1 MSLFYVIYLS
11 LRPILNDEIMRY
23 GNLSRQ
29 LSSLA
34 GPIFIETLLVMM
46 LGAVDTF
53 MLSRYSDNSV
63 AAVGVVNQLMNLVFL
78 LFEVISLGTSILCSQ
93 YIGAGRRDKVI
104 QVVGISLIFNL
115 LSGMLMSLGLY
126 SFADDLLH
134 LMGLRPDLMS
144 DGLPYMKIVG
154 GFAFLQAISLSLS
167 ASLRSAD
174 KAKYPMY
181 VSMVVNVLNIIGNY
195 SLIFGRFGMPA
206 LGVEGAAIST
216 SFCRLVSVVLLF
228 VILFKKH
235 IPSFPKE
242 LFIPFPWIEL
252 KNLLKIGIPSA
263 GEHFS
268 YSLSQVVITYFIN
281 MISNQALTTRTYIV
295 NIVMFTYIFALS
307 IAQGGA
313 ILIGHLVGMKKI
325 NAAYTIGK
333 RIMRLCTTTSVTLAL
348 LTAVFG
354 KHILGML
361 TTDPWIIST
370 GAAILWIEVL
380 LENGRA
386 LNLFGVNSL
395 RSAGDIYF
403 PVLVGIVVMWGVQVV
418 GSYILGISFGWGL
431 IAMWGVFALDENIRG
446 YIFLRRW
453 NSFRWVGKSFLEK

>member
-1 MSLFYVIYLS
+1 
-11 LRPILNDEIMRY
+11 MRY

-115 LSGMLMSLGLY
+115 LSGMLISLGLY

-134 LMGLRPDLMS
+134 LMSLRPDLMS

-195 SLIFGRFGMPA
+195 SLIFGKFGMPA
-206 LGVEGAAIST
+206 FGVEGAAIST

-242 LFIPFPWIEL
+242 LFTPFPWIEL

-281 MISNQALTTRTYIV
+281 MISNQALTTRAYIV

-361 TTDPWIIST
+361 TSDPWIVST
-370 GAAILWIEVL
+370 GAAIFWIEVL

-418 GSYILGISFGWGL
+418 GSYLLGISFGWGL

-453 NSFRWVGKSFLEK
+453 NSFKWVGKSFLEK

>member
-1 MSLFYVIYLS
+1 MK
-11 LRPILNDEIMRY
+11 Y
-23 GNLSRQ
+23 GKLSRQ
-29 LSSLA
+29 LTALA

-93 YIGAGRRDKVI
+93 YFGAKSRDKVI
-104 QVVGISLIFNL
+104 QVVGISLLFNL
-115 LSGMLMSLGLY
+115 LSGLLLGLCLY
-126 SFADDLLH
+126 FFAGNFLH
-134 LMGLRPDLMS
+134 MMGLRPDLMS
-144 DGLPYMKIVG
+144 YGLPYMKIVG

-167 ASLRSAD
+167 ASLRSAN

-181 VSMVVNVLNIIGNY
+181 VSVVVNILNIIGNY
-195 SLIFGRFGMPA
+195 TLIFGKFGMPA

-216 SFCRLVSVVLLF
+216 SFCRLVSVIILM

-242 LFIPFPWIEL
+242 LFRPFPWIEL

-263 GEHFS
+263 GEHMS
-268 YSLSQVVITYFIN
+268 YSLSQVVIAYFIN
-281 MISNQALTTRTYIV
+281 MISNEALATRTYIV

-307 IAQGGA
+307 LSQGGA
-313 ILIGHLVGMKKI
+313 ILIVHLVGMKKI
-325 NAAYTIGK
+325 KAPYTIVK
-333 RIMRLCTTTSVTLAL
+333 RLMTLGLAFSITLSL
-348 LTAVFG
+348 LLAIFG
-354 KHILGML
+354 KPVLSML
-361 TTDPWIIST
+361 TSDPWLISPGT
-370 GAAILWIEVL
+370 AILWVEIF

-386 LNLFGVNSL
+386 LNFFGVNAL

-403 PVLVGIVVMWGVQVV
+403 PVILGIIVMWGVQVV
-418 GSYILGISFGWGL
+418 GSYILGITLGWGL
-431 IAMWGVFALDENIRG
+431 IAMWAIFALDENIRG
-446 YIFLRRW
+446 FIFVRRW
-453 NSFRWVGKSFLEK
+453 NSFKWVGKGFLK

>member
-1 MSLFYVIYLS
+1 
-11 LRPILNDEIMRY
+11 MRY
-23 GNLSRQ
+23 GKLSRQ
-29 LSSLA
+29 LASLA
-34 GPIFIETLLVMM
+34 GPIFIETLLVMT

-93 YIGAGRRDKVI
+93 YIGAGRRDKVV
-104 QVVGISLIFNL
+104 QVVGISLMFNL
-115 LSGMLMSLGLY
+115 LSGVILSSCLY
-126 SFADDLLH
+126 LFADDMLL

-144 DGLPYMKIVG
+144 EGLPYMKIVG
-154 GFAFLQAISLSLS
+154 GFAFFQAISLSLS

-181 VSMVVNVLNIIGNY
+181 VSVVVNILNIIGNY
-195 SLIFGRFGMPA
+195 TLIFGKFGMPA

-216 SFCRLVSVVLLF
+216 SVCRFVSVVILF
-228 VILFKKH
+228 VVLFKKH

-242 LFIPFPWIEL
+242 LFTPFPWVEL

-281 MISNQALTTRTYIV
+281 MISNQALATRSYVV

-325 NAAYTIGK
+325 KAAHAIGK
-333 RIMRLCTTTSVTLAL
+333 RVMRLGVAMSVSLSL
-348 LTAVFG
+348 VTAIFG
-354 KHILGML
+354 RHILGML

-370 GAAILWIEVL
+370 GATILWIEIL

-386 LNLFGVNSL
+386 LNFFGVNSL

-418 GSYILGISFGWGL
+418 GSYVLGISLGWGL
-431 IAMWGVFALDENIRG
+431 IAMWAVFALDENIRG
-446 YIFLRRW
+446 FIFLRRW
-453 NSFRWVGKSFLEK
+453 NSFKWVGKSFVDSQ

>member
-1 MSLFYVIYLS
+1 
-11 LRPILNDEIMRY
+11 MRY

-78 LFEVISLGTSILCSQ
+78 LFEVISIGTSILCSQ

-115 LSGMLMSLGLY
+115 FSGLLLSLGLY
-126 SFADDLLH
+126 SFAGSLLQM
-134 LMGLRPDLMS
+134 MGLRPDLMS

-195 SLIFGRFGMPA
+195 SLIFGKFGMPA

-216 SFCRLVSVVLLF
+216 SLCRFVSVVLLF

-242 LFIPFPWIEL
+242 LFSPFPWIEL

-281 MISNQALTTRTYIV
+281 MISNQALATRSYIV

-313 ILIGHLVGMKKI
+313 ILVGHLVGMKKI

-333 RIMRLCTTTSVTLAL
+333 RIMRLGTTTSVTLAL
-348 LTAVFG
+348 LTAIFG

-361 TTDPWIIST
+361 TSDPWIIST
-370 GAAILWIEVL
+370 GATILWVEVL

-386 LNLFGVNSL
+386 LNFFGVNSL

-418 GSYILGISFGWGL
+418 GSYLFGISLGWGL
-431 IAMWGVFALDENIRG
+431 VAMWIVFALDENIRG
-446 YIFLRRW
+446 FIFIRRW
-453 NSFRWVGKSFLEK
+453 NSFKWVGKGFL

>member
-1 MSLFYVIYLS
+1 M
-11 LRPILNDEIMRY
+11 
-23 GNLSRQ
+23 
-29 LSSLA
+29 
-34 GPIFIETLLVMM
+34 T

-93 YIGAGRRDKVI
+93 YIGAGRRDKVV
-104 QVVGISLIFNL
+104 QVVGISLMFNL
-115 LSGMLMSLGLY
+115 LSGVILSSCLY
-126 SFADDLLH
+126 FFADDMLL

-144 DGLPYMKIVG
+144 EGLPYMKIVG
-154 GFAFLQAISLSLS
+154 GFAFFQAISLSLS

-181 VSMVVNVLNIIGNY
+181 VSIVVNILNIIGNY
-195 SLIFGRFGMPA
+195 TLIFGKFGMPA

-216 SFCRLVSVVLLF
+216 SVCRFVSVVILF
-228 VILFKKH
+228 VVLFKKH

-242 LFIPFPWIEL
+242 LFTPFPWVEL

-281 MISNQALTTRTYIV
+281 MISNQALATRSYVV

-325 NAAYTIGK
+325 KAAHAIGK
-333 RIMRLCTTTSVTLAL
+333 RVMRLGVAMSVSLSL
-348 LTAVFG
+348 VTAIFG
-354 KHILGML
+354 RHILGML

-370 GAAILWIEVL
+370 GATILWIEIL

-386 LNLFGVNSL
+386 LNFFGVNSL

-418 GSYILGISFGWGL
+418 GSYVLGISLGWGL
-431 IAMWGVFALDENIRG
+431 IAMWAVFALDENIRG
-446 YIFLRRW
+446 FIFLRRW
-453 NSFRWVGKSFLEK
+453 NSFKWVGKSFVDSK

>member
-1 MSLFYVIYLS
+1 
-11 LRPILNDEIMRY
+11 MRY
-23 GNLSRQ
+23 GKLSRQ
-29 LSSLA
+29 LASLA
-34 GPIFIETLLVMM
+34 GPIFIETLLVMT

-93 YIGAGRRDKVI
+93 YIGAGRRDKVV
-104 QVVGISLIFNL
+104 QVVGISLMFNL
-115 LSGMLMSLGLY
+115 LSGVILSSCLY
-126 SFADDLLH
+126 LFADDMLL

-144 DGLPYMKIVG
+144 EGLPYMKIVG
-154 GFAFLQAISLSLS
+154 GFAFFQAISLSLS

-181 VSMVVNVLNIIGNY
+181 VSVVVNILNIIGNY
-195 SLIFGRFGMPA
+195 TLIFGKFGMPA

-216 SFCRLVSVVLLF
+216 SVCRFVSVVILF
-228 VILFKKH
+228 AVLFKKH

-242 LFIPFPWIEL
+242 LFTPFPWVEL

-281 MISNQALTTRTYIV
+281 MISNQALATRSYVV

-325 NAAYTIGK
+325 KAAHAIGK
-333 RIMRLCTTTSVTLAL
+333 RVMRLGVAMSVSLSL
-348 LTAVFG
+348 VTAIFG
-354 KHILGML
+354 RHILGML

-370 GAAILWIEVL
+370 GATILWIEIL

-386 LNLFGVNSL
+386 LNFFGVNSL

-418 GSYILGISFGWGL
+418 GSYVLGISLGWGL
-431 IAMWGVFALDENIRG
+431 IAMWAVFALDENIRG
-446 YIFLRRW
+446 FIFLRRW
-453 NSFRWVGKSFLEK
+453 NSFKWVGKSFVGSK

>member
-1 MSLFYVIYLS
+1 
-11 LRPILNDEIMRY
+11 MRY

-115 LSGMLMSLGLY
+115 LSGMLISLGLY

-134 LMGLRPDLMS
+134 LMSLRPDLMS

-181 VSMVVNVLNIIGNY
+181 VSMVVNVLNIVGNY
-195 SLIFGRFGMPA
+195 SLIFGKFGMPA

-242 LFIPFPWIEL
+242 LFTPFPWIEL

-281 MISNQALTTRTYIV
+281 MISNQALTTRAYIV

-361 TTDPWIIST
+361 TSDPWIIST

-418 GSYILGISFGWGL
+418 GSYLLGISFGWGL

-453 NSFRWVGKSFLEK
+453 NSFKWVGKSFLEK

>member
-1 MSLFYVIYLS
+1 
-11 LRPILNDEIMRY
+11 MRY
-23 GNLSRQ
+23 GKLSRQ
-29 LSSLA
+29 LASLA
-34 GPIFIETLLVMM
+34 GPIFIETLLVMT

-93 YIGAGRRDKVI
+93 YIGAGRRDKVV
-104 QVVGISLIFNL
+104 QVVGISLMFNL
-115 LSGMLMSLGLY
+115 LSGVILSSCLY
-126 SFADDLLH
+126 FFADDMLL

-144 DGLPYMKIVG
+144 EGLPYMKIVG
-154 GFAFLQAISLSLS
+154 GFAFFQAISLSLS

-181 VSMVVNVLNIIGNY
+181 VSIVVNILNIIGNY
-195 SLIFGRFGMPA
+195 TLIFGKFGMPA

-216 SFCRLVSVVLLF
+216 SVCRFVSVVILF
-228 VILFKKH
+228 VVLFKKH

-242 LFIPFPWIEL
+242 LFTPFPWVEL

-281 MISNQALTTRTYIV
+281 MISNQALATRSYVV

-325 NAAYTIGK
+325 KAAHAIGK
-333 RIMRLCTTTSVTLAL
+333 RVMRLGVAMSVSLSL
-348 LTAVFG
+348 VTAIFG
-354 KHILGML
+354 RHILGML

-370 GAAILWIEVL
+370 GATILWIEIL

-386 LNLFGVNSL
+386 LNFFGVNSL

-418 GSYILGISFGWGL
+418 GSYVLGISLGWGL
-431 IAMWGVFALDENIRG
+431 IAMWAVFALDENIRG
-446 YIFLRRW
+446 FIFLRRW
-453 NSFRWVGKSFLEK
+453 NSFKWVGKSFVGSK

>member
-1 MSLFYVIYLS
+1 
-11 LRPILNDEIMRY
+11 MRY

-78 LFEVISLGTSILCSQ
+78 LFEVISIGTSILCSQ

-115 LSGMLMSLGLY
+115 FSGMLLSLGLY
-126 SFADDLLH
+126 SFAGSLLQM
-134 LMGLRPDLMS
+134 MGLRPDLMS

-195 SLIFGRFGMPA
+195 SLIFGKFGMPA

-216 SFCRLVSVVLLF
+216 SLCRFVSVVLLF

-242 LFIPFPWIEL
+242 LFSPFPWIEL

-281 MISNQALTTRTYIV
+281 MISNQALATRSYIV

-313 ILIGHLVGMKKI
+313 ILVGHLVGMKKI

-333 RIMRLCTTTSVTLAL
+333 RIMRLGTATSVTLAL
-348 LTAVFG
+348 LTAIFG

-361 TTDPWIIST
+361 TSDPWIIST
-370 GAAILWIEVL
+370 GATILWVEVL

-386 LNLFGVNSL
+386 LNFFGVNSL

-403 PVLVGIVVMWGVQVV
+403 PVMVGIVVMWGVQVV
-418 GSYILGISFGWGL
+418 GSYLLGISLGWGL
-431 IAMWGVFALDENIRG
+431 VAMWIVFALDENIRG
-446 YIFLRRW
+446 FIFIRRW
-453 NSFRWVGKSFLEK
+453 NSFKWVGKGFL

>member
-1 MSLFYVIYLS
+1 
-11 LRPILNDEIMRY
+11 MRY
-23 GNLSRQ
+23 GKLSRQ
-29 LSSLA
+29 LASLA
-34 GPIFIETLLVMM
+34 GPIFIETLLVMT

-93 YIGAGRRDKVI
+93 YIGAGRRDKVV
-104 QVVGISLIFNL
+104 QVVGISLMFNM
-115 LSGMLMSLGLY
+115 LSGVILSSCLY
-126 SFADDLLH
+126 FFADDMLL

-144 DGLPYMKIVG
+144 EGLPYMKIVG
-154 GFAFLQAISLSLS
+154 GFAFFQAISLSLS

-181 VSMVVNVLNIIGNY
+181 VSIVVNILNIIGNY
-195 SLIFGRFGMPA
+195 TLIFGKFGMPA

-216 SFCRLVSVVLLF
+216 SVCRFVSVVILF
-228 VILFKKH
+228 VVLFKKH

-242 LFIPFPWIEL
+242 LFTPFPWVEL

-281 MISNQALTTRTYIV
+281 MISNQALATRSYVV

-325 NAAYTIGK
+325 KAAHAIGK
-333 RIMRLCTTTSVTLAL
+333 RVMRLGVAMSVSLSL
-348 LTAVFG
+348 VTAIFG
-354 KHILGML
+354 RHILGML

-370 GAAILWIEVL
+370 GATILWIEIL

-386 LNLFGVNSL
+386 LNFFGVNSL

-418 GSYILGISFGWGL
+418 GSYVLGISLGWGL
-431 IAMWGVFALDENIRG
+431 IAMWAVFALDENIRG
-446 YIFLRRW
+446 FIFLRRW
-453 NSFRWVGKSFLEK
+453 NSFKWVGKSFVGSK

>member
-1 MSLFYVIYLS
+1 
-11 LRPILNDEIMRY
+11 MRY
-23 GNLSRQ
+23 GKLSRQ
-29 LSSLA
+29 LTSLA
-34 GPIFIETLLVMM
+34 GPIFVETLLVMM

-104 QVVGISLIFNL
+104 QVVGISLLFNL
-115 LSGMLMSLGLY
+115 LAGAFISIGLY
-126 SFADDLLH
+126 AFADDLLVM
-134 LMGLRPDLMS
+134 MGLRPDLMAF
-144 DGLPYMKIVG
+144 GLPYMKIVG

-195 SLIFGRFGMPA
+195 SLIFGKFGMPA

-216 SFCRLVSVVLLF
+216 SVCRLVAVAILF
-228 VILFKKH
+228 VVLFKKH

-242 LFIPFPWIEL
+242 FFKPFPWIEL

-268 YSLSQVVITYFIN
+268 YALSQVVITYFIN
-281 MISNQALTTRTYIV
+281 MISNQALATRSYVV

-325 NAAYTIGK
+325 KAAYTIGK
-333 RIMRLCTTTSVTLAL
+333 RIMRLGVAMSVSLSF
-348 LTAVFG
+348 LTAIFG
-354 KHILGML
+354 KHILGIL
-361 TTDPWIIST
+361 TSDPWIIST
-370 GAAILWIEVL
+370 GAVILWIEVL

-386 LNLFGVNSL
+386 LNFFGVNAL

-403 PVLVGIVVMWGVQVV
+403 PVIIGIIVMWGVQVV
-418 GSYILGISFGWGL
+418 GSYILGITFGWGL
-431 IAMWGVFALDENIRG
+431 IAMWAIFALDENIRG
-446 YIFLRRW
+446 FIFVHRW
-453 NSFRWVGKSFLEK
+453 NSFKWVGKSFLENR

>member
-1 MSLFYVIYLS
+1 
-11 LRPILNDEIMRY
+11 MRY

-29 LSSLA
+29 LTALA
-34 GPIFIETLLVMM
+34 GPIFVETLLVMM

-63 AAVGVVNQLMNLVFL
+63 AAVGVDNQLMNLVFL
-78 LFEVISLGTSILCSQ
+78 LFEIVSLGTSILCSQ

-104 QVVGISLIFNL
+104 QVVGISLLFNTLFGLAISAVLIF
-115 LSGMLMSLGLY
+115 M
-126 SFADDLLH
+126 AEDLLMW
-134 LMGLRPDLMS
+134 MGLRPDLMA

-195 SLIFGRFGMPA
+195 TLIFGKFGMPA

-216 SFCRLVSVVLLF
+216 SICRLVSVIILFVVLL
-228 VILFKKH
+228 KKH

-242 LFIPFPWIEL
+242 LFTPFPWGEL

-263 GEHFS
+263 GEHIS
-268 YSLSQVVITYFIN
+268 YSLSQIVITYFIN
-281 MISNQALTTRTYIV
+281 IISNQALATRSYVT
-295 NIVMFTYIFALS
+295 NIVMFTFIFAIS

-325 NAAYTIGK
+325 QAAYTIGK
-333 RIMRLCTTTSVTLAL
+333 RIMRMGVTMSVSLSL
-348 LTAVFG
+348 LTAIFG
-354 KHILGML
+354 KQILSML
-361 TTDPWIIST
+361 TSDPWIITT
-370 GAAILWIEVL
+370 GASILWVEVL
-380 LENGRA
+380 LEHGRA
-386 LNLFGVNSL
+386 LNFFGVNAL
-395 RSAGDIYF
+395 RSTGDIYF
-403 PVLVGIVVMWGVQVV
+403 PVNVGICVMWTVQVI
-418 GSYILGISFGWGL
+418 GSYVLGISMGWGL
-431 IAMWGVFALDENIRG
+431 VAMWAIFALDENIRG
-446 YIFLRRW
+446 FIFVHRW
-453 NSFRWVGKSFLEK
+453 NSFKWAGKGFVK

>member
-1 MSLFYVIYLS
+1 
-11 LRPILNDEIMRY
+11 MRY

-78 LFEVISLGTSILCSQ
+78 LFEVISIGTSILCSQ

-115 LSGMLMSLGLY
+115 FSGLLLSLGLY
-126 SFADDLLH
+126 SFAGSLLQM
-134 LMGLRPDLMS
+134 MGLRPDLMS

-195 SLIFGRFGMPA
+195 SLIFGKFGMPA

-216 SFCRLVSVVLLF
+216 SLCRFVSVVLLF

-242 LFIPFPWIEL
+242 LFSPFPWIEL

-281 MISNQALTTRTYIV
+281 MISNQALATRSYIV

-313 ILIGHLVGMKKI
+313 ILVGHLVGMKKI

-333 RIMRLCTTTSVTLAL
+333 RIMRLGTATSVTLAL
-348 LTAVFG
+348 LTAIFG

-361 TTDPWIIST
+361 TSDPWIIST
-370 GAAILWIEVL
+370 GATILWVEVL

-386 LNLFGVNSL
+386 LNFFGVNSL

-403 PVLVGIVVMWGVQVV
+403 PVLVGIGVMWGVQVV
-418 GSYILGISFGWGL
+418 GSYLLGISLGWGL
-431 IAMWGVFALDENIRG
+431 VAMWIIFALDENIRG
-446 YIFLRRW
+446 FIFIRRW
-453 NSFRWVGKSFLEK
+453 NSFKWVGKGFL

>member
-1 MSLFYVIYLS
+1 
-11 LRPILNDEIMRY
+11 MRY

-29 LSSLA
+29 LTALA

-93 YIGAGRRDKVI
+93 YIGAGQRDKVI
-104 QVVGISLIFNL
+104 QVVGTSLLFNFLFGIVVSIAL
-115 LSGMLMSLGLY
+115 LFL
-126 SFADDLLH
+126 AEDLLM
-134 LMGLRPDLMS
+134 LMGLRPDLMA
-144 DGLPYMKIVG
+144 DGLPYMQIVG
-154 GFAFLQAISLSLS
+154 GFAFLQALSLSLS

-181 VSMVVNVLNIIGNY
+181 VAMVVNVLNIIGNY
-195 SLIFGRFGMPA
+195 ALIFGKFGMPA

-216 SFCRLVSVVLLF
+216 SFCRFVSVIILF

-235 IPSFPKE
+235 IPSFSKE
-242 LFIPFPWIEL
+242 LFTPFPWVEL

-263 GEHFS
+263 GEHMS
-268 YSLSQVVITYFIN
+268 YSLSQIVITYFIN
-281 MISNQALTTRTYIV
+281 IISNQALATRSYVT
-295 NIVMFTYIFALS
+295 NIVMFTFIFALS

-325 NAAYTIGK
+325 QAAYTIGK
-333 RIMRLCTTTSVTLAL
+333 RIMRMGAAMSVSLAL
-348 LTAVFG
+348 LTALFG
-354 KHILGML
+354 KQILSLL
-361 TTDPWIIST
+361 TSDPWIIAT
-370 GAAILWIEVL
+370 GASILWIEVF
-380 LENGRA
+380 LEHGRA
-386 LNLFGVNSL
+386 LNFFGVNAL

-403 PVLVGIVVMWGVQVV
+403 PVNVGIIVMWTVQVI
-418 GSYILGISFGWGL
+418 GSYVLGINMGWGL
-431 IAMWGVFALDENIRG
+431 VAMWAVFALDENIRG
-446 YIFLRRW
+446 LIFVHRW
-453 NSFRWVGKSFLEK
+453 KSFKWVGKGFLK

>member
-1 MSLFYVIYLS
+1 
-11 LRPILNDEIMRY
+11 MRY
-23 GNLSRQ
+23 GKLSRQ
-29 LSSLA
+29 LTSLA

-78 LFEVISLGTSILCSQ
+78 LFEVISIGTSILCSQ

-115 LSGMLMSLGLY
+115 LSGLAISLGLY
-126 SFADDLLH
+126 FFADDLLH
-134 LMGLRPDLMS
+134 MMGLRPDLMS

-181 VSMVVNVLNIIGNY
+181 VSVIVNVLNIIGNY
-195 SLIFGRFGMPA
+195 SLIFGKFGMPA

-216 SFCRLVSVVLLF
+216 SLCRFASVVMLF

-242 LFIPFPWIEL
+242 LFLPFPWIEL

-281 MISNQALTTRTYIV
+281 MISNQALATRTYIV

-325 NAAYTIGK
+325 NGAYAIGK
-333 RIMRLCTTTSVTLAL
+333 RIMRLCTATSVTLSL
-348 LTAVFG
+348 MTAIFG
-354 KHILGML
+354 KHIISML
-361 TTDPWIIST
+361 TSDPWIIST
-370 GAAILWIEVL
+370 GATILWVEIL

-418 GSYILGISFGWGL
+418 GSYILGISLGWGL
-431 IAMWGVFALDENIRG
+431 VAMWVVFALDENIRG

-453 NSFRWVGKSFLEK
+453 NSFKWVGKSFLEN

>member
-1 MSLFYVIYLS
+1 M
-11 LRPILNDEIMRY
+11 
-23 GNLSRQ
+23 
-29 LSSLA
+29 
-34 GPIFIETLLVMM
+34 
-46 LGAVDTF
+46 
-53 MLSRYSDNSV
+53 
-63 AAVGVVNQLMNLVFL
+63 
-78 LFEVISLGTSILCSQ
+78 
-93 YIGAGRRDKVI
+93 
-104 QVVGISLIFNL
+104 FNL
-115 LSGMLMSLGLY
+115 LSGVILSSCLY
-126 SFADDLLH
+126 LFADDMLL

-144 DGLPYMKIVG
+144 EGLPYMKIVG
-154 GFAFLQAISLSLS
+154 GFAFFQAISLSLS

-181 VSMVVNVLNIIGNY
+181 VSVVVNILNIIGNY
-195 SLIFGRFGMPA
+195 TLIFGKFGMPA

-216 SFCRLVSVVLLF
+216 SVCRFVSVVILF
-228 VILFKKH
+228 VVLFKKH

-242 LFIPFPWIEL
+242 LFTPFPWVEL

-281 MISNQALTTRTYIV
+281 MISNQALATRSYVV

-325 NAAYTIGK
+325 KAAHAIGK
-333 RIMRLCTTTSVTLAL
+333 RVMRLGVAMSVSLSL
-348 LTAVFG
+348 VTAIFG
-354 KHILGML
+354 RHILSML

-370 GAAILWIEVL
+370 GATILWIEIL

-386 LNLFGVNSL
+386 LNFFGVNSL

-418 GSYILGISFGWGL
+418 GSYVLGISLGWGL
-431 IAMWGVFALDENIRG
+431 IAMWAVFALDENIRG
-446 YIFLRRW
+446 FIFLRRW
-453 NSFRWVGKSFLEK
+453 NSFKWVGKSFIR

>member
-1 MSLFYVIYLS
+1 
-11 LRPILNDEIMRY
+11 MRI
-23 GNLSRQ
+23 GGLSRQ
-29 LSSLA
+29 LASLA
-34 GPIFIETLLVMM
+34 VPIFVETLLVMM

-104 QVVGISLIFNL
+104 QVVGISLLFNL
-115 LSGMLMSLGLY
+115 ISGLMISACLFF
-126 SFADDLLH
+126 FADDMLI

-144 DGLPYMKIVG
+144 FGLPYMKIVG

-195 SLIFGRFGMPA
+195 SLIFGKFGMPA

-216 SFCRLVSVVLLF
+216 SICRGVSVIILLL
-228 VILFKKH
+228 VLFKKH

-242 LFIPFPWIEL
+242 YFTPFPWIEL

-268 YSLSQVVITYFIN
+268 YSLSQVVISYFIN
-281 MISNQALTTRTYIV
+281 MISNQALAARSYVV
-295 NIVMFTYIFALS
+295 NIVMFTYIFALA

-313 ILIGHLVGMKKI
+313 ILIGHLVGKEKI
-325 NAAYTIGK
+325 KAAYTIGK
-333 RIMRLCTTTSVTLAL
+333 RVMRLGTTISVTLSL
-348 LTAVFG
+348 LTAIFG

-386 LNLFGVNSL
+386 LNFFGVNAL

-403 PVLVGIVVMWGVQVV
+403 PVIIGIIVMWGVQVV
-418 GSYILGISFGWGL
+418 GSYILGISLGWGL
-431 IAMWGVFALDENIRG
+431 IAMWAVFALDENIRG
-446 YIFLRRW
+446 FIFLRRW
-453 NSFRWVGKSFLEK
+453 NSFKWVGKSFTDK

>member
-1 MSLFYVIYLS
+1 
-11 LRPILNDEIMRY
+11 MRY
-23 GNLSRQ
+23 GKLSRQ
-29 LSSLA
+29 LASLA
-34 GPIFIETLLVMM
+34 GPIFIETLLVMT

-93 YIGAGRRDKVI
+93 YIGAGRRNKVV
-104 QVVGISLIFNL
+104 QVVGISLMFNL
-115 LSGMLMSLGLY
+115 LSGVMLSSCLY
-126 SFADDLLH
+126 LFADDMLL

-144 DGLPYMKIVG
+144 EGLPYMKIVG
-154 GFAFLQAISLSLS
+154 GFAFFQAISLSLS

-181 VSMVVNVLNIIGNY
+181 VSVVVNILNIIGNY
-195 SLIFGRFGMPA
+195 TLIFGKFGMPA

-216 SFCRLVSVVLLF
+216 SVCRFVSVVILF
-228 VILFKKH
+228 VVLFKKH

-242 LFIPFPWIEL
+242 LFTPFPWVEL

-281 MISNQALTTRTYIV
+281 MISNQALATRSYVV

-325 NAAYTIGK
+325 KAAHAIGK
-333 RIMRLCTTTSVTLAL
+333 RVMRLGVAMSVSLSL
-348 LTAVFG
+348 VTAIFG
-354 KHILGML
+354 RHILGML

-370 GAAILWIEVL
+370 GATILWIEIL

-386 LNLFGVNSL
+386 LNFFGVNSL

-418 GSYILGISFGWGL
+418 GSYVLGISLGWGL
-431 IAMWGVFALDENIRG
+431 IAMWAVFPLDENIRG
-446 YIFLRRW
+446 FIFLRRW
-453 NSFRWVGKSFLEK
+453 NSFKWVGKSFVDSK

>member
-1 MSLFYVIYLS
+1 
-11 LRPILNDEIMRY
+11 MRY
-23 GNLSRQ
+23 GKLSRQ
-29 LSSLA
+29 LTSLA

-78 LFEVISLGTSILCSQ
+78 LFEVISIGTSILCSQ

-115 LSGMLMSLGLY
+115 LSGLAISLGLY
-126 SFADDLLH
+126 FFADDLLH
-134 LMGLRPDLMS
+134 MMGLRPDLMS

-181 VSMVVNVLNIIGNY
+181 VSVLVNVLNIIGNY
-195 SLIFGRFGMPA
+195 SLIFGKFGMPA

-216 SFCRLVSVVLLF
+216 SLCRFASVVMLF

-242 LFIPFPWIEL
+242 LFLPFPWIEL

-281 MISNQALTTRTYIV
+281 MISNQALATRTYIV

-325 NAAYTIGK
+325 NGAYAIGK
-333 RIMRLCTTTSVTLAL
+333 RIMRLCTATSVTLSL
-348 LTAVFG
+348 MTAVFG
-354 KHILGML
+354 KHILSML
-361 TTDPWIIST
+361 TSDPWIIST
-370 GAAILWIEVL
+370 GATILWVEIL

-418 GSYILGISFGWGL
+418 GSYILGISLGWGL
-431 IAMWGVFALDENIRG
+431 VAMWVVFALDENIRG

-453 NSFRWVGKSFLEK
+453 NSFKWVGKSFLEN

>member
-1 MSLFYVIYLS
+1 
-11 LRPILNDEIMRY
+11 MRY
-23 GNLSRQ
+23 GKLSRQ
-29 LSSLA
+29 LASLA
-34 GPIFIETLLVMM
+34 GPIFIETLLVMT

-93 YIGAGRRDKVI
+93 YIGAGRRDKVV
-104 QVVGISLIFNL
+104 QVVGISLMFNL
-115 LSGMLMSLGLY
+115 LSGVILSSCLY
-126 SFADDLLH
+126 LFADDMLL

-144 DGLPYMKIVG
+144 EGLPYMKIVG
-154 GFAFLQAISLSLS
+154 GFAFFQAISLSLS

-181 VSMVVNVLNIIGNY
+181 VSVVVNILNIIGNY
-195 SLIFGRFGMPA
+195 TLIFGKFGMPA

-216 SFCRLVSVVLLF
+216 SVCRFVSVVILF
-228 VILFKKH
+228 VVLFKKH
-235 IPSFPKE
+235 IPSFTKE
-242 LFIPFPWIEL
+242 LFTPFPWVEL

-281 MISNQALTTRTYIV
+281 MISNQALATRSYVV

-325 NAAYTIGK
+325 KAAHAIGK
-333 RIMRLCTTTSVTLAL
+333 RVMRLGVAMSVSLSL
-348 LTAVFG
+348 VTAIFG
-354 KHILGML
+354 RHILGML

-370 GAAILWIEVL
+370 GATILWIEIL

-386 LNLFGVNSL
+386 LNFFGVNSL

-403 PVLVGIVVMWGVQVV
+403 PVLVGLVVMWGLQVV
-418 GSYILGISFGWGL
+418 GSYVLGISLGWGL
-431 IAMWGVFALDENIRG
+431 IAMWAVFALDENIRG
-446 YIFLRRW
+446 FIFLRRW
-453 NSFRWVGKSFLEK
+453 NSFKWVGKSFIK

>member
-1 MSLFYVIYLS
+1 
-11 LRPILNDEIMRY
+11 MRF
-23 GNLSRQ
+23 GSLSRQ
-29 LSSLA
+29 LASLA
-34 GPIFIETLLVMM
+34 GPIFVETLLVMT

-93 YIGAGRRDKVI
+93 YIGAGRRDKVV
-104 QVVGISLIFNL
+104 QVVGISLMFNL
-115 LSGMLMSLGLY
+115 LSGVILSSCLY
-126 SFADDLLH
+126 FFADDMLL

-144 DGLPYMKIVG
+144 EGLPYMKIVG
-154 GFAFLQAISLSLS
+154 GFAFFQAISLSLS

-181 VSMVVNVLNIIGNY
+181 VSVVVNILNIIGNY
-195 SLIFGRFGMPA
+195 TLIFGKFGMPA

-216 SFCRLVSVVLLF
+216 SVCRFVSVVILF
-228 VILFKKH
+228 VVLFKKH

-242 LFIPFPWIEL
+242 LFTPFPWVEL

-281 MISNQALTTRTYIV
+281 MISNQALATRSYVV

-325 NAAYTIGK
+325 KAAHAIGK
-333 RIMRLCTTTSVTLAL
+333 RVMRLGVAMSVSLSL
-348 LTAVFG
+348 VTAIFG
-354 KHILGML
+354 RHILGML

-370 GAAILWIEVL
+370 GATILWIEIL

-386 LNLFGVNSL
+386 LNFFGVNSL

-418 GSYILGISFGWGL
+418 GSYVLGISLGWGL
-431 IAMWGVFALDENIRG
+431 IAMWAVFALDENIRG
-446 YIFLRRW
+446 FIFLRRW
-453 NSFRWVGKSFLEK
+453 NSFKWVGKSFIR